1 MMIAWLALIA
11 GGAFLLG
18 LMSAVFLDIKTGW
31 VSRHVTQRVRR
42 HPR

>member
-1 MMIAWLALIA
+1 MIVWLALIA

-18 LMSAVFLDIKTGW
+18 LMSTVFLEIQTGW
-31 VSRHVTQRVRR
+31 IYRQFRKR

>member
-18 LMSAVFLDIKTGW
+18 LMTAVVLDLYTGW
-31 VSRHVTQRVRR
+31 SRKLLLKWRERQ
-42 HPR
+42 